1 MDPSNIVDGSSMVK
15 HIFDGGETGVVAVL
29 ILAISFLL
37 YDRKRLISEISDKED
52 KLEKVTEDYYKGT
65 ITISE
70 AFNSLN
76 VILTELK
83 SKL

>member
-15 HIFDGGETGVVAVL
+15 HIFDGGLTGVVAVL

-37 YDRKRLISEISDKED
+37 YDRKRLITEISDKED